1 VIRKVAGA
9 FLIAIPFVLIF
20 LAVAADEGVVWALAA
35 LGAGIILAGL
45 ILAGAILLFGKG
57 RSS

>member
-1 VIRKVAGA
+1 MIRKVVGA
-9 FLIAIPFVLIF
+9 FLLAVPFVLIF
-20 LAVAADEGVVWALAA
+20 LAVAADEGVVWALAVV
-35 LGAGIILAGL
+35 GAGIILAGL